1 MALAFPLTVHP
12 GGTVMSP
19 GVDTNLFI
27 WTLEWNAH
35 ALLHRPVALFEANTF
50 FPFHDSLAFSENLL
64 GSSIIAAPIIWL
76 GGGSVLAM
84 NLVALTSVPLS
95 AFGAFRLA
103 RELDASR
110 HAALVA
116 GIVFG
121 FAPPRFFRLDQ
132 IHLTT
137 VQWIPFAL
145 AFTHAYLQRGRAR
158 DLRRALA
165 FFTLQTLCSGHGAV
179 FLSVA
184 LVTLLLYGVV
194 ARSLPSIDRVIRDV
208 GVVGVAL
215 LLPAAALLLPYHRV
229 QDEMGLRR
237 GLADFRIVSWQ
248 SFIASPSHIHRWLVD
263 TFIPG
268 QRVLEFAGA
277 YLFPGI
283 VPLLLAGIALLPRP
297 SRWPTQSGGSWC
309 RVPANGAT
317 AILEIAAVVATSLGI
332 YLWLAGPVRWRIE
345 DVVLLSAR
353 DPLRVWLIAIASA
366 VARLILLR
374 RVPFSPTARA
384 RNAMGFVRRVRS
396 AARNQSIA
404 FYALL
409 TILCVWLSSPP
420 PFGLWA
426 YVYWLPGF
434 DFIRAPSRF
443 MILGVLALAV
453 LAANGFDRLTRR
465 MSRHGRAACV
475 AVVGVAL
482 VAEFSAAPLG
492 LTDEGAQIPAID
504 RWLASKAGPLVV
516 AEVPVDPR
524 VSERD
529 LQQSTYMRHSM
540 AHWHRTVHG
549 YSGIH
554 PPLTEGIYE
563 HLTRF
568 PDAETIRALQSV
580 GVTTVVV
587 HLDAYAAAERPEVVR
602 RIAEEPALQ
611 LEHSQGDGR
620 VYALAPGTPNP

>member
-1 MALAFPLTVHP
+1 LTIDP

-35 ALLHRPVALFEANTF
+35 AFLHRPTALFEANTF
-50 FPFHDSLAFSENLL
+50 FPFHDSLAFSENLI

-84 NLVALTSVPLS
+84 NLVALTSIPLS
-95 AFGAFRLA
+95 ALGAFLIA

-116 GIVFG
+116 GVVFG

-145 AFTHAYLQRGRAR
+145 AFAHAYLKRGRAR
-158 DLRRALA
+158 DLRLALA
-165 FFTLQTLCSGHGAV
+165 FLTLQALCSGHGAV

-184 LVTLLLYGVV
+184 LVALVLYEV
-194 ARSLPSIDRVIRDV
+194 AAGSLPPIDRVIRDV

-229 QDEMGLRR
+229 QEEMGLRR

-248 SFIASPSHIHRWLVD
+248 SFLASPSYLHRWLVD
-263 TFIPG
+263 SLIPE
-268 QRVLEFAGA
+268 QHVLGLAGA

-283 VPLLLAGIALLPRP
+283 LPLLFAGIALLPR
-297 SRWPTQSGGSWC
+297 RTQSPNRSGG
-309 RVPANGAT
+309 RRGRALETAVT
-317 AILEIAAVVATSLGI
+317 AILEIVTILATSIGI
-332 YLWLAGPVRWRIE
+332 YLFWAGPVRWRID
-345 DVVLLSAR
+345 DVVLLSVR
-353 DPLRVWLIAIASA
+353 DPLRVWMIAIGSA
-366 VARLILLR
+366 LGRFILIR
-374 RVPFSPTARA
+374 RVPFSPVVCVRETAA
-384 RNAMGFVRRVRS
+384 FVRRLRS
-396 AARNQSIA
+396 AARNQSTA

-409 TILCVWLSSPP
+409 IVLCVWLSSPP
-420 PFGLWA
+420 PFGLWS

-443 MILGVLALAV
+443 TILAVLGLAV
-453 LAANGFDRLTRR
+453 LAASGFDRLTRR
-465 MSRHGRAACV
+465 MSQRGRTFCV
-475 AVVGVAL
+475 AVVCVAL
-482 VAEFSAAPLG
+482 VAEFSATPLG
-492 LTDEGAQIPAID
+492 VTGDTGRIPAID
-504 RWLASKAGPLVV
+504 RWLASKAGPLVI
-516 AEVPVDPR
+516 AEAPVDPR

-529 LQQSTYMRHSM
+529 LQQSIYMRHSM

-549 YSGIH
+549 YSGVH

-568 PDAETIRALQSV
+568 PDTETIRALQSI

-587 HLDAYAAAERPEVVR
+587 HLDAYSPAERVEIAR
-602 RIAEEPALQ
+602 RIAAQPALQ
-611 LEHSQGDGR
+611 LEHSQDDGC
-620 VYALAPGTPNP
+620 VYAITGTPKP